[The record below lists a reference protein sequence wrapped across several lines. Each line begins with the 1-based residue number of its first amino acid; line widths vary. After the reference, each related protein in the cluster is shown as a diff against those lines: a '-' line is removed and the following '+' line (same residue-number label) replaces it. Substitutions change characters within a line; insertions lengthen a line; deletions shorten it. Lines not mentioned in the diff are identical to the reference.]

1 MRILQSQEG
10 QPPSAWDLISR
21 KCLRHIGADNTK
33 SVQTTQI
40 RSLAL
45 RRCDLIGTLEAL
57 QPIDR
62 R

>member
-1 MRILQSQEG
+1 MRVLQSQEG
-10 QPPSAWDLISR
+10 SRHLISR
-21 KCLRHIGADNTK
+21 KCLRHMGADNTK